1 MKSKIE
7 DNISGF
13 LDGYKARNIAILE
26 DTLVYDIKDLEK
38 LLFLISEI
46 SKDDQDFKREY
57 EKINE
62 IYNQFKN
69 NSIDILS
76 RLIEF
81 GGDLNN
87 FLDFISS
94 NFKQKYIIRLENI
107 IFKYIEICEKSKNQE
122 LLKRAISV
130 ASKVKS

>member
-1 MKSKIE
+1 MKPKAE

-38 LLFLISEI
+38 LLFLLTELA
-46 SKDDQDFKREY
+46 KENQDFRHEF
-57 EKINE
+57 ETISD
-62 IYNQFKN
+62 IYNHFKN
-69 NSIDILS
+69 NSFDILS
-76 RLIEF
+76 RLIEL

-87 FLDFISS
+87 FLDIIKD
-94 NFKQKYIIRLENI
+94 NFKGKYSNRIEDI

-122 LLKRAISV
+122 LLKRAIKV
-130 ASKVKS
+130 ASKINS

>member
-1 MKSKIE
+1 MKSNIE

-26 DTLVYDIKDLEK
+26 DTLVFDIKELEK
-38 LLFLISEI
+38 LLFLISELTK
-46 SKDDQDFKREY
+46 SDQEYNREFD
-57 EKINE
+57 KVND
-62 IYNQFKN
+62 IYIQFKN

-81 GGDLNN
+81 GSDLNN
-87 FLDFISS
+87 FLDFIRPE
-94 NFKQKYIIRLENI
+94 FKQKYITRLEDI

-122 LLKRAISV
+122 LLKRAIKV